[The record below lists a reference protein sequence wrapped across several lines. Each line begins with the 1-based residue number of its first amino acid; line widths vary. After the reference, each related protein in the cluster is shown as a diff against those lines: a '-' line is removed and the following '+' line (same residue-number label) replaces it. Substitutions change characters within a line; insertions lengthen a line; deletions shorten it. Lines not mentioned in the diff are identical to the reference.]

1 MNKLSDAQA
10 QTLVKITV
18 WWKDELI
25 KKGKT
30 PELDKRLDWM
40 MKILT
45 KKKYTDNAKEFLNQM
60 RDMYLGI
67 PQKKTTKFSFPM
79 TNSVQ
84 HYRSRVNSGSHLVG

>member
-1 MNKLSDAQA
+1 MNKLSDSQA
-10 QTLVKITV
+10 VTLVKISV
-18 WWKDELI
+18 WWKDELL

-45 KKKYTDNAKEFLNQM
+45 NKKYTDNAKEFLNQM
-60 RDMYLGI
+60 RDLYLGK
-67 PQKKTTKFSFPM
+67 PHSQKKPNPIGNTP
-79 TNSVQ
+79 Q